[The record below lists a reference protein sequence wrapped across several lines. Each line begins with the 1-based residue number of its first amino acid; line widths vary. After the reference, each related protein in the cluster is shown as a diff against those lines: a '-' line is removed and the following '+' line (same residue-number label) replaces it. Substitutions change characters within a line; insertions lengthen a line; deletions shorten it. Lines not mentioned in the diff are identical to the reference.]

1 MTAEGAAVAADARP
15 SARRMVVVVAFLGAC
30 FVAIREGLPY
40 APVLWFAALRALLAG
55 VVLVALGFGLRRR
68 LPRGLGEWAVV
79 TGLGLANATI
89 GGAAMFLG
97 TVRVATG
104 ISSVLA
110 NAQPILIVLPAW
122 ALYSERPTARTLA
135 GLGVGFVGLIVVA
148 IPGGGGS
155 GAALELA
162 AAGAGTLGTLL
173 ARRLGNLDAVV
184 AVGWSFLLGGAALA
198 TWAGLEEGGPASIRF
213 DPRFL
218 AALGFAGLL
227 GTAAVYV
234 VWYEEAR
241 RCPLYRLAA
250 WTFAVPVFGLVLAI
264 IVEGERPSAWTV
276 AGIAVV
282 LGSLWLVLRGA
293 RRQGLEAARILGRGE
308 APEGGETTGGRR
320 PCLAPPLRVETP
332 HRGEPDGSGSRPL
345 EPRPAGSGAYR
356 RSNEE
361 RAVRPEWHGEHGG

>member
-1 MTAEGAAVAADARP
+1 MAVEGAPVAADARP

-55 VVLVALGFGLRRR
+55 VVLVALGLGLRRR

-79 TGLGLANATI
+79 SGLGLANATI

-97 TVRVATG
+97 TVHLATG

-122 ALYSERPTARTLA
+122 ALYAERPTARTLA

-148 IPGGGGS
+148 LPGGGGS
-155 GAALELA
+155 GAALELV

-184 AVGWSFLLGGAALA
+184 AGGWSFLLGGAALA
-198 TWAGLEEGGPASIRF
+198 AWAGLEEGGPASIRF
-213 DPRFL
+213 DPRFV

-227 GTAAVYV
+227 STAAVYV
-234 VWYEEAR
+234 IWYEEAR

-250 WTFAVPVFGLVLAI
+250 WTFAVPVFGLVLALI
-264 IVEGERPSAWTV
+264 FEGERPSAWTA

-293 RRQGLEAARILGRGE
+293 RRPSLEATRVVGRGE
-308 APEGGETTGGRR
+308 APERASRR
-320 PCLAPPLRVETP
+320 PGSSDEVRPPRE
-332 HRGEPDGSGSRPL
+332 
-345 EPRPAGSGAYR
+345 AR
-356 RSNEE
+356 RSADAGP
-361 RAVRPEWHGEHGG
+361 RWRHRCA